1 MGVMVVFLR
10 TVITTLS
17 AGCSLSYSFLLK
29 NLRKLRKLDK
39 KCDNFVYTYIHFES
53 KPLKTLTT
61 AVNDRQAPISDLE
74 LPSSQL
80 Q

>member
-1 MGVMVVFLR
+1 MGVIVVFWR

-17 AGCSLSYSFLLK
+17 AGCSLSYSFFSK
-29 NLRKLRKLDK
+29 NLRKLDK
-39 KCDNFVYTYIHFES
+39 ERDNYVYTYIPFES
-53 KPLKTLTT
+53 KPLKRLTT

-74 LPSSQL
+74 LPSAQL